1 MEMPYLILAAILLSL
16 VLAQVNQR
24 VPSPLLAIADRWLR
38 WLVFAFGGAQI
49 SQDFAW
55 IDRPYWVLVV
65 VFFRLT
71 STLSLLL
78 LVESPSYL
86 GFSRHRSMRPVRLL
100 VQ

>member
-49 SQDFAW
+49 CQDFAW

-65 VFFRLT
+65 VLFASVPAFLQ
-71 STLSLLL
+71 
-78 LVESPSYL
+78 PA
-86 GFSRHRSMRPVRLL
+86 
-100 VQ
+100 